1 MSATPPS
8 ERPEPTADEATT
20 HARTRFD
27 PAALTRAAGDSGT
40 VRRVFGD
47 AYERG
52 GATVIPVAKV
62 LGAVM
67 TGSGTGEVGAGAG
80 AGKGEGGGS
89 GGGGGYAT
97 RVRAVGVYVV
107 DDDGVHWRPALDL
120 NRVILGG
127 QVVGAVVLSVFSLA
141 WALHRRR

>member
-1 MSATPPS
+1 MSATPHP
-8 ERPEPTADEATT
+8 ERPEQTVDAQRSDG
-20 HARTRFD
+20 HARFD
-27 PAALTRAAGDSGT
+27 PAALTHAAGDT
-40 VRRVFGD
+40 WAVRRVFGD
-47 AYERG
+47 AYERD

-127 QVVGAVVLSVFSLA
+127 QIVGAVVLSVFSVA

>member
-1 MSATPPS
+1 MSATPHP
-8 ERPEPTADEATT
+8 ERPQQDVDAEPT

-27 PAALTRAAGDSGT
+27 PAALTHAAGDT
-40 VRRVFGD
+40 WAVRRVFGD

-52 GATVIPVAKV
+52 STTVIPVAKV

-97 RVRAVGVYVV
+97 RVRAVGVYEV

-127 QVVGAVVLSVFSLA
+127 QVVGAVVLTAFSLA
-141 WALHRRR
+141 WALRRRR

>member
-1 MSATPPS
+1 MSETPHP
-8 ERPEPTADEATT
+8 ERPGQAVEAEPA
-20 HARTRFD
+20 HAHTRFD
-27 PAALTRAAGDSGT
+27 HAALTRAAGDSGT
-40 VRRVFGD
+40 VRRVFGE

-67 TGSGTGEVGAGAG
+67 TGSGTGEAVAGAG

-127 QVVGAVVLSVFSLA
+127 QIVGAVVLSTLSLA
-141 WALHRRR
+141 WALRRRR

>member
-1 MSATPPS
+1 MSATPHP
-8 ERPEPTADEATT
+8 ERPEQAVDPEPT

-27 PAALTRAAGDSGT
+27 PAALTRAAGDTWT

-52 GATVIPVAKV
+52 GTTVIPVARV
-62 LGAVM
+62 HGAVM
-67 TGSGTGEVGAGAG
+67 TGSGTGEVGAGG
-80 AGKGEGGGS
+80 GTSSGEGGGS

-127 QVVGAVVLSVFSLA
+127 QLVGAVVLSAFSLA
-141 WALHRRR
+141 WALRRRR